1 MIYGWI
7 DLAYGYRS
15 NPTTVST
22 EHFAG
27 IASRPK
33 YSVQIAS
40 TGVTNGSA
48 YFMESLLRVHLGYLG
63 VSNVVEW
70 IKWVWPRVYARPIG
84 QILRKAQTRLIQ
96 QYVYWIKHQY
106 HQLDGD
112 LEDARRPTLRSEHH
126 IHDYY

>member
-70 IKWVWPRVYARPIG
+70 IKWVWHEFTHGRAVG
-84 QILRKAQTRLIQ
+84 QIL
-96 QYVYWIKHQY
+96 
-106 HQLDGD
+106 
-112 LEDARRPTLRSEHH
+112 
-126 IHDYY
+126 